1 MNVYERR
8 VLRILGAA
16 DMIRK
21 PLTCEQISRVLNRV
35 WPCSMPVTV
44 AYVRSYIE
52 RLHWGLS
59 FVTCADDDWEG
70 PAYRVTELGHR
81 ALVREFA
88 QRNNLP

>member
-1 MNVYERR
+1 MTFYEHK

-59 FVTCADDDWEG
+59 FVTCADWEG

>member
-1 MNVYERR
+1 MTFYEHK

-35 WPCSMPVTV
+35 WPCSMPFKV
-44 AYVRSYIE
+44 AYVRTCIE
-52 RLHWGLS
+52 RLHWWRS
-59 FVTCADDDWEG
+59 FVTCVDWEG

>member
-52 RLHWGLS
+52 ILHRTLALETPAFRAGRKARLS
-59 FVTCADDDWEG
+59 CV
-70 PAYRVTELGHR
+70 LGVN
-81 ALVREFA
+81 AL
-88 QRNNLP
+88 NSLI

>member
-35 WPCSMPVTV
+35 WPYSKPSSMPFTV

-52 RLHWGLS
+52 ILHRTLALETPAFRAGRKARLS
-59 FVTCADDDWEG
+59 CV
-70 PAYRVTELGHR
+70 LGVN
-81 ALVREFA
+81 AL
-88 QRNNLP
+88 NSLI

>member
-1 MNVYERR
+1 MTFCEHK

-35 WPCSMPVTV
+35 WPYSKPITF
-44 AYVRSYIE
+44 AYVRSYME

-59 FVTCADDDWEG
+59 FVTCVDWER
-70 PAYRVTELGHR
+70 PAYRITELGHR

-88 QRNNLP
+88 R